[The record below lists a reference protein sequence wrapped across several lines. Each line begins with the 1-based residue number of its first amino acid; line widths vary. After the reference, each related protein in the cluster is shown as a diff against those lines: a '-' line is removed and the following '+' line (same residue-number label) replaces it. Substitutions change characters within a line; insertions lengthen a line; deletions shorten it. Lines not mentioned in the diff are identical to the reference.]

1 MKTVTQKVFGFLY
14 KTCLANPGGIPS
26 PTTIQRAFAVG
37 TLTEDLTAATFEPDK
52 EQQPEGFLIIPLTS
66 GDIKVHLAG
75 APAFEDYTISGV
87 EVDASL
93 GVPMLYLVAM
103 ASAEYKDREHGGA
116 FDWYDILAGMTLPV
130 LFWVGSLIVLIVK

>member
-1 MKTVTQKVFGFLY
+1 MKTVTQKVLGFLY

-37 TLTEDLTAATFEPDK
+37 TPTEDLTAATFEPDK

-93 GVPMLYLVAM
+93 GVPMLCIVALVDFVVLVIRVLEIVLPSPRFRNIKM
-103 ASAEYKDREHGGA
+103 ASYLMEKPL
-116 FDWYDILAGMTLPV
+116 ILK
-130 LFWVGSLIVLIVK
+130 I

>member
-26 PTTIQRAFAVG
+26 P
-37 TLTEDLTAATFEPDK
+37 TEDLTAATFEPDK

-93 GVPMLYLVAM
+93 GAPMLYLVDKVYVDGTTATFNI
-103 ASAEYKDREHGGA
+103 G
-116 FDWYDILAGMTLPV
+116 W
-130 LFWVGSLIVLIVK
+130 

>member
-37 TLTEDLTAATFEPDK
+37 TPTEDLTAATFKPDK

-93 GVPMLYLVAM
+93 GVPMLYLVDKVYVDGTTATFNI
-103 ASAEYKDREHGGA
+103 G
-116 FDWYDILAGMTLPV
+116 W
-130 LFWVGSLIVLIVK
+130 

>member
-37 TLTEDLTAATFEPDK
+37 TPTEDLTAATFEP
-52 EQQPEGFLIIPLTS
+52 
-66 GDIKVHLAG
+66 
-75 APAFEDYTISGV
+75 
-87 EVDASL
+87 
-93 GVPMLYLVAM
+93 
-103 ASAEYKDREHGGA
+103 DREHGGA

>member
-14 KTCLANPGGIPS
+14 NTCLANPGGIPS

-37 TLTEDLTAATFEPDK
+37 PPTEDLTAATFEPDK

-93 GVPMLYLVAM
+93 GAPMLYLVDKVYVDGTTATFNIC
-103 ASAEYKDREHGGA
+103 E
-116 FDWYDILAGMTLPV
+116 TLPV
-130 LFWVGSLIVLIVK
+130 LFGLVH

>member
-37 TLTEDLTAATFEPDK
+37 TPTEDLTAATFEPDK

-66 GDIKVHLAG
+66 GDNQSTFG
-75 APAFEDYTISGV
+75 WST
-87 EVDASL
+87 
-93 GVPMLYLVAM
+93 
-103 ASAEYKDREHGGA
+103 R
-116 FDWYDILAGMTLPV
+116 
-130 LFWVGSLIVLIVK
+130 FWGLHYQRSRGRR